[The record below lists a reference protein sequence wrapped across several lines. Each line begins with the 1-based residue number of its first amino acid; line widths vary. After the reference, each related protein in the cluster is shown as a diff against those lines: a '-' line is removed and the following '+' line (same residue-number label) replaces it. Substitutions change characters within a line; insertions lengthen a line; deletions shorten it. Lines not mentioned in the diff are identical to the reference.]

1 MTSNLV
7 LVLSPGRRR
16 SQPFAS
22 ALRQVS
28 SSAARECPGRNVD
41 SKPATSTTA
50 VGGAPSIH
58 RLNVVLQCSST
69 RVDGTGVAPTS
80 PSPVPSSNVAVTDS
94 PGEVTVT
101 DPFPAS
107 AALFT
112 ASLTAGSVIG
122 WSSVFAGSPIS
133 HRSAL
138 YATELAWSWLSSPE
152 SRALAARASVRSTF
166 LLRSCCSTAFDA
178 WPANAFAV
186 SSAAWNA
193 DSDAFWLACSPVTS
207 LNRSDFAST
216 ANTLLRPSG
225 SGSAGAAWMLMI
237 GGGAGVGVVSGGV
250 DARLSVDGGSGATG
264 VSGSGDSSNRH
275 SRVSS
280 IVSQL
285 LQAPCTASANTPRVG
300 TVTRIG
306 GSGATA

>member
-122 WSSVFAGSPIS
+122 WSSVFAGSPIRP
-133 HRSAL
+133 RSAVD
-138 YATELAWSWLSSPE
+138 ATPF
-152 SRALAARASVRSTF
+152 AAPR
-166 LLRSCCSTAFDA
+166 
-178 WPANAFAV
+178 
-186 SSAAWNA
+186 AAWNA
-193 DSDAFWLACSPVTS
+193 DSDAFWLACGPVRS

-264 VSGSGDSSNRH
+264 VSGRGDSSNRH